1 MRIRFESSGGFTG
14 MQLATTVDTNKLD
27 PEVARPLV
35 SALEE
40 TDFFGLPSD
49 LDTVEGYDQKTYKVT
64 VDVGNYSHT
73 VCFTDAT
80 TPEPMAPFVR
90 QMTSLAR
97 RSPAAPGHDTD
108 PLR

>member
-14 MQLATTVDTNKLD
+14 MQLATTIDTNKVD

-35 SALEE
+35 RALEE
-40 TDFFGLPSD
+40 TDFFGLPPE
-49 LDTVEGYDQKTYKVT
+49 LNGGALEGYDQKQYKVT
-64 VDVGNYSHT
+64 VDVGNYAHT

-80 TPEPMAPFVR
+80 TPESMEPFVR

-97 RSPAAPGHDTD
+97 HRPNTSE
-108 PLR
+108 R